1 MESSAEQEYRVVVY
15 CASADGNDPAY
26 REEAARLGRALAR
39 EGMGLIYG
47 GATAGLMGAVA
58 DGALSEGGSVVGFL
72 PRVLVSREIA
82 HQGLTRLEYNE
93 TMHERKAAMLEVA
106 DAIIALPGG
115 FGTLDELMEAL
126 TWAQLG
132 IHAKPCVLINTLGY
146 YDGLLRF
153 LETAVATGFL
163 KQTNFQRLQV
173 AGDASEALAL
183 LRLHRESLI
192 I

>member
-26 REEAARLGRALAR
+26 REEAGRLGQALAR

-72 PRVLVSREIA
+72 PRVLVSREVA
-82 HQGLTRLEYNE
+82 HKGLTRLEYNE
-93 TMHERKAAMLEVA
+93 TMHERKAAMLELA

-132 IHAKPCVLINTLGY
+132 IHSKPCVLINTLGY

-163 KQTNFQRLQV
+163 KQTNYQRLQV
-173 AGDASEALAL
+173 AGNASEALAL
-183 LRLHRESLI
+183 LRLHRVSLI
-192 I
+192 G

>member
-1 MESSAEQEYRVVVY
+1 MDASPEQEYRVVVY

-26 REEAARLGRALAR
+26 REEAGRLGRALAR
-39 EGMGLIYG
+39 QGVGLIYG

-58 DGALSEGGSVVGFL
+58 DGALSEGGAVVGFL
-72 PRVLVSREIA
+72 PRVLVSREVA
-82 HQGLTRLEYNE
+82 HKGLTRLEYNE
-93 TMHERKAAMLEVA
+93 TMHERKAAMLELA
-106 DAIIALPGG
+106 DAVIALPGG

-132 IHAKPCVLINTLGY
+132 IHAKPCIVINTLGY
-146 YDGLLRF
+146 YDGLLGF
-153 LETAVATGFL
+153 LETAVAAGFL

-183 LRLHRESLI
+183 LRAHRASFI
-192 I
+192 K

>member
-26 REEAARLGRALAR
+26 REEAGRLGKALAQ

-82 HQGLTRLEYNE
+82 HKGLTRLEFNE

-153 LETAVATGFL
+153 LETAVTTGFL
-163 KQTNFQRLQV
+163 KQTNYERLQV
-173 AGDASEALAL
+173 AEDASEALSL
-183 LRLHRESLI
+183 LRAHRKSLI
-192 I
+192 